1 MSPIWTWNEII
12 ERNGLGDAVTLQRAI
27 HDILN
32 ELQLCVS
39 LPDELKKE
47 IEAKLDDAYWIL
59 VDYTNARLNEGV
71 RTSSN

>member
-1 MSPIWTWNEII
+1 MSSTWTWNNII
-12 ERNGLGDAVTLQRAI
+12 EKNGLRDAVTLQRSI

-32 ELQLCVS
+32 ELQSCT

-47 IEAKLDDAYWIL
+47 IEAKLDDAYWMLI
-59 VDYTNARLNEGV
+59 DYTNARLNEGV